1 MTKTKSLFLFHLIT
15 SVAVFLTLFVFLAE
29 KANAQSVDVKKEI
42 EALKLEIQ
50 QLKKEQA
57 EQRQLFI
64 DEIAGLKMVE
74 NIPEMKEG
82 ERTQS
87 NLGMA
92 AAKVYSSKSKVS
104 IGGYGELMYF
114 DPRSQGPNNTTDAY
128 RLVPYIG
135 YRFNDW
141 IVFNSEIEFEH
152 GGADTGGT
160 GVAVIEFMYLDF
172 LLSDSANIRI
182 GNYLI
187 PVGIT
192 NLKHEP
198 VYFGS
203 VNRPLI
209 EKNLIPS
216 TWHEN
221 GILVYGDAAEDF
233 HYQAGVFT
241 SPYATSSAAAN
252 SNFSPSSWIRGGRQR
267 GAKAKAE
274 DWSGVLRLDYSG
286 IHATEVGLS
295 YVYGDTSQD
304 VAGLGN
310 LSYSLAEV
318 HFETRMAGFEW
329 NGLYAMGTFDGAGEL
344 TYSSGTMGEMVEGWY
359 TTFSYDLMRFA
370 EGANYQLPF
379 FVRYS
384 EYDLNK
390 EVATGATRDKALSKK
405 VTTVG
410 LNYKPTTQ
418 VVLKADFQAV
428 DTEAGYEGDQFS
440 LGMGFVF

>member
-1 MTKTKSLFLFHLIT
+1 MSKPRPFLLFHLIT
-15 SVAVFLTLFVFLAE
+15 SATVFLLMFVFLAE
-29 KANAQSVDVKKEI
+29 KASANVQEDIAELKKQ
-42 EALKLEIQ
+42 IQ
-50 QLKKEQA
+50 QLKQEQA
-57 EQRQLFI
+57 LQKQLFI
-64 DEIAGLKMVE
+64 DEIAALKMSE
-74 NIPEMKEG
+74 QIPELKEG
-82 ERTQS
+82 AKTIS

-92 AAKVYSSKSKVS
+92 ASKVYSSKSKVS
-104 IGGYGELMYF
+104 IGGYGELTYF
-114 DPRSQGPNNTTDAY
+114 DPRTQGSNNESDAY

-141 IVFNSEIEFEH
+141 ILFNSEIEFEH
-152 GGADTGGT
+152 GGANRST

-172 LLSDSANIRI
+172 LLSESANIRI

-221 GILVYGDAAEDF
+221 GILVYGNVIGDF
-233 HYQAGVFT
+233 QYQAGIFT
-241 SPYATSSAAAN
+241 SPYAKNPTN
-252 SNFSPSSWIRGGRQR
+252 TDSNFSPSSWIRGGRQK
-267 GAKAKAE
+267 GAQAKAE
-274 DWSGVLRLDYSG
+274 DWSGVVRLDYSG
-286 IHATEVGLS
+286 IRATDVGFS

-310 LSYSLAEV
+310 LTYSLAEV
-318 HFETRMAGFEW
+318 HFETRLAGFEW
-329 NGLYAMGTFDGAGEL
+329 NGLYTRGTFDGAGEL
-344 TYSSGTMGEMVEGWY
+344 TYTSGGTLGELVEGWY
-359 TTFSYDLMRFA
+359 TTFSYDLMRFQ
-370 EGANYQLPF
+370 EGASYQLPV

-405 VTTVG
+405 VTTIG
-410 LNYKPTTQ
+410 LNYKPTNQ

-428 DTEAGYEGDQFS
+428 DTDAGYGGDQFS